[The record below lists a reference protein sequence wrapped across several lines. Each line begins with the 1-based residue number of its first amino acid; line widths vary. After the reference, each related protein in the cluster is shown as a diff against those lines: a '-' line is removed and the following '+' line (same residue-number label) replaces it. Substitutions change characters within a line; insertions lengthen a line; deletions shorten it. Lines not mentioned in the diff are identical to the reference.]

1 MNRLLKIEWL
11 KIIHYRTAWV
21 FLLLYFLLLILM
33 GIFIPQIRPTINETE
48 IDFVQYGAYNF
59 PVVWHNITYFAAIG
73 KIFLAVIIVTN
84 VTNEYSNGTLKQNLI
99 DGLSKKEFLLSKLI
113 GVLLL
118 TLLSTLIVSLIAL
131 NLGLR
136 YGTTDPVSLF
146 EGAEY
151 VGAYAL
157 KLLFFFTFVLF
168 LSFLFRKTAF
178 ALLMLFVWWVI
189 ESILTM
195 TELYVRKLMG
205 QDLESVTL
213 LYHSFLPLNASSALI
228 PFPRI
233 NLDHLLQGVPIFVAQ
248 PLAWEPVLTTVV
260 YTALFAWLSYVLLK
274 KRNL

>member
-33 GIFIPQIRPTINETE
+33 GIFIPQIKPTINDTE
-48 IDFVQYGAYNF
+48 IDFARFGAYNF

-99 DGLSKKEFLLSKLI
+99 DGLSKKEFLISKLI
-113 GVLLL
+113 GVSII
-118 TLLSTLIVSLIAL
+118 TLLSTSIVLAIAL

-136 YGTTDPVSLF
+136 HGTTASASVF

-151 VGAYAL
+151 IAAYAL
-157 KLLFFFTFVLF
+157 KLLFFFTFSLF

-178 ALLMLFVWWVI
+178 ALLMLFVWWVM

-205 QDLESVTL
+205 EDLENVTFL
-213 LYHSFLPLNASSALI
+213 FNSFLPLNASSALI
-228 PFPRI
+228 PLPRVNFE
-233 NLDHLLQGVPIFVAQ
+233 NLMKDLPIFVSQ
-248 PLAWEPVLTTVV
+248 PIAWEPALTTVA
-260 YTALFAWLSYVLLK
+260 YTALFAWLSYVLLR